1 MPAMSSVEII
11 LHTGGALVGVVLLII
26 LLRMPAV
33 LALVVGALY
42 MGLVTGQG
50 PSASVSNFVDGF
62 GGIMAD
68 VGLLIGFGVIT
79 GAILAEIGAMSRLVE
94 LLDGRIGARRLPYA
108 LGATLATLFP
118 AIFIDAMMVLIA
130 PLVRGLARRPGGQ
143 LPLLSA
149 SVVIG
154 LDLGMILVV
163 PGSAVLAIGGV
174 LDVPLGPLFVLG
186 LLVAVPAGAISL
198 LIIAYMFKRGF
209 WKPERDED
217 SIAAGLDSVGE
228 SESHGAGAGAGAV
241 AVKTRTYS
249 LGVLLSPLLLT
260 LVLIA
265 GGAIA
270 TAAGLANPSID
281 FVTSPVV
288 ALFLGVLGSYTLM
301 RRMSGTTRSAEVVE
315 SGLLQAGPI
324 LLLTGVGGGLASVVA
339 ATGLGDILGKLIGT
353 GAGNSLITIVLA
365 WAVAAMLRTA
375 TGSPAAG
382 AITTAGIL
390 GPVAVGL
397 GTPAVL
403 IALAAGAG
411 GIFGGHVNS
420 NFFWM
425 SQSLLRLT
433 TSGTF
438 RVFTVPTCIVSIVC
452 LPIILGMGAIAA
464 FW

>member
-1 MPAMSSVEII
+1 MI
-11 LHTGGALVGVVLLII
+11 
-26 LLRMPAV
+26 
-33 LALVVGALY
+33 
-42 MGLVTGQG
+42 GLEL
-50 PSASVSNFVDGF
+50 
-62 GGIMAD
+62 GIM
-68 VGLLIGFGVIT
+68 
-79 GAILAEIGAMSRLVE
+79 
-94 LLDGRIGARRLPYA
+94 
-108 LGATLATLFP
+108 
-118 AIFIDAMMVLIA
+118 
-130 PLVRGLARRPGGQ
+130 
-143 LPLLSA
+143 
-149 SVVIG
+149 
-154 LDLGMILVV
+154 LVV
-163 PGSAVLAIGGV
+163 PGSGVLAIGGV
-174 LDVPLGPLFVLG
+174 LDVPLGPLFVFG

-198 LIIAYMFKRGF
+198 VIIAYMLKRGF

-228 SESHGAGAGAGAV
+228 NESRGAGAGAV
-241 AVKTRTYS
+241 ITRIYS

-265 GGAIA
+265 GGAIT
-270 TAAGLANPSID
+270 TAVGLANPSID

-288 ALFLGVLGSYTLM
+288 ALFLGVLGCYALM
-301 RRMSGTTRSAEVVE
+301 RRISGRTRSAEVVE

-339 ATGLGDILGKLIGT
+339 ATGLGDILGELIGT
-353 GAGNSLITIVLA
+353 GAGNSLITIMLA

-438 RVFTVPTCIVSIVC
+438 RVFTVPTTIVSIIC
-452 LPIILGMGAIAA
+452 LPIILSMGAIAA